1 MAIEADMAMG
11 RAKVICTQ
19 CEFPWFGE
27 MAAHALHIVGSCP
40 RCRGALH
47 FREGSALPPIL
58 GPVANVPAHHVLGLP
73 RF

>member
-1 MAIEADMAMG
+1 MAIDSGMAMG
-11 RAKVICTQ
+11 RARVICTQ

-47 FREGSALPPIL
+47 FREESALPPIVK
-58 GPVANVPAHHVLGLP
+58 PVANVPAYHVLGP
-73 RF
+73 TRF